1 MINAILTGIIN
12 IILFLVNLI
21 LLPIDALISTLL
33 PDLSNA
39 LTSVAV
45 MFDYALSYIGFAIDM
60 TGLSDL
66 AIGLIVS
73 YWVFKLSAP
82 LLVSTIKTALNWY
95 RTLKP

>member
-1 MINAILTGIIN
+1 MINALLIGIIN

-21 LLPIDALISTLL
+21 LVPIDGLISTFL
-33 PDLSNA
+33 PDLSTA

-60 TGLSDL
+60 TGISDF
-66 AIGLIVS
+66 AIALIVA
-73 YWVFKLSAP
+73 YWTFKLSAP
-82 LLVSTIKTALNWY
+82 LAVYLIKTALNWY

>member
-82 LLVSTIKTALNWY
+82 LVVSTIKTALNWY

>member
-82 LLVSTIKTALNWY
+82 LVVSTVKTALNWY

>member
-39 LTSVAV
+39 LASVAV

-82 LLVSTIKTALNWY
+82 LVVSTIKTALNWY

>member
-21 LLPIDALISTLL
+21 LLPIDALISTLV

-60 TGLSDL
+60 IGLSDL
-66 AIGLIVS
+66 AINMIVA
-73 YWVFKLSAP
+73 YWIFKLSAP
-82 LLVSTIKTALNWY
+82 LAVSTVKTALNWY

>member
-45 MFDYALSYIGFAIDM
+45 MFDYALTYIGFAIDM

-82 LLVSTIKTALNWY
+82 LVVSTVKTALNWY

>member
-12 IILFLVNLI
+12 IILFLVNLL

>member
-1 MINAILTGIIN
+1 MINALLTGIIN
-12 IILFLVNLI
+12 IVLFLVNLI
-21 LLPIDALISTLL
+21 LIPFDTLISTFL

-60 TGLSDL
+60 IGLSDF
-66 AIGLIVS
+66 AISLIVS
-73 YWVFKLSAP
+73 YWIFKLSAP
-82 LLVSTIKTALNWY
+82 IVFSTIKMALNWY

>member
-45 MFDYALSYIGFAIDM
+45 MFDYALRYIGFAIDM

>member
-39 LTSVAV
+39 LTSVAI

>member
-39 LTSVAV
+39 LTSVSV

-82 LLVSTIKTALNWY
+82 LVVSTVKTALNWY